1 MQPIIL
7 YRNDLDWKQEENIVK
22 KYFSCIDKRTQITV
36 DNLVIP
42 RFSALPFYK
51 ELENDINYVG
61 ARLINTYDQHRYVA
75 DLVNWYYDLYEFT
88 PVTWD
93 KLSDIPEVGPFI
105 LKGET
110 NSKKFLFNTHM
121 FAKTKQEAIAVHG
134 RLTQDSLIGYQHIYI
149 RQYVPLEKLCDGL
162 QGLPITREYRFFIYK
177 DRILSGG
184 FYWSSHVEDITNRG
198 IIIDPNEVPYEFLK
212 KIIDKIQNTELAEP
226 PTYYVLDVAKT
237 QSGEWILI
245 ELNDGCMSGLSEND
259 PDKLYSNLKRVLEL
273 EGIKNGG

>member
-1 MQPIIL
+1 MHPIIL
-7 YRNDLDWKQEENIVK
+7 YRNDIDWKQEENIVK
-22 KYFSCIDKRTQITV
+22 KYFPCIDKRTQITAG
-36 DNLVIP
+36 DFVIP

-61 ARLINTYDQHRYVA
+61 ARLINTYDQHRYIA
-75 DLVNWYYDLYEFT
+75 NLINWYYDLYEFT

-121 FAKTKQEAIAVHG
+121 FAKTKQEAIEVHG

-149 RQYVPLEKLCDGL
+149 RQYVQLEKLCDGL

-273 EGIKNGG
+273 EGIKK